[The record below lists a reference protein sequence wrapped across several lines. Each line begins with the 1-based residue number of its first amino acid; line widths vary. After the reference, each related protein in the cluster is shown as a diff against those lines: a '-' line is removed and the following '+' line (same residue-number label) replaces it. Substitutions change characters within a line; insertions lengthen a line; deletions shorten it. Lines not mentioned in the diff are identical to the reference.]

1 MDKLK
6 YKNWYIN
13 ITTHYEGIIRCVI
26 KNAEM
31 QKAFAFVR
39 KCPTNIY
46 HIVEVDYRIFGKEK
60 EEKKTYHYET
70 DETISDTIE
79 EAKGII
85 DMFEEIKNYY
95 LFRNIKI
102 KELKEIE
109 NDENNNIK

>member
-6 YKNWYIN
+6 YKNWDIN
-13 ITTHYEGIIRCVI
+13 IDAYNEDIIRCVI
-26 KNAEM
+26 KNTEM

-39 KCPTNIY
+39 KYPTNIY
-46 HIVEVDYRIFGKEK
+46 HIVEIDYGIFGKKEK
-60 EEKKTYHYET
+60 EEKKIHRYEI

-109 NDENNNIK
+109 NG